1 MLGRLKLTI
10 AEAQNAYLGLSKN
23 IFARKHHTLNPT
35 RAYDKLKAN
44 GKFESEPLNE
54 QMRALLE
61 ERGLTNE
68 ELLRDPDDDSC
79 KVSVTLSGW

>member
-61 ERGLTNE
+61 EKGLTNDE
-68 ELLRDPDDDSC
+68 PLKDPDDDCC
-79 KVSVTLSGW
+79 KVSVPFPE